1 MVNEV
6 EVRIG
11 RYVWEEMTEE
21 QQAAVKKLSQ
31 RYAYDF
37 GYDWEFEFF
46 WLKFTPENW
55 LMINLHDQE
64 LIKHFRKS

>member
-1 MVNEV
+1 MVNDV

-11 RYVWEEMTEE
+11 RHIWEEMTEE
-21 QQAAVKKLSQ
+21 QQAAVKELSQ

-37 GYDWEFEFF
+37 GYDWQWEFF

-55 LMINLHDQE
+55 LMINMHDAE
-64 LIKHFRKS
+64 LINKFRRT